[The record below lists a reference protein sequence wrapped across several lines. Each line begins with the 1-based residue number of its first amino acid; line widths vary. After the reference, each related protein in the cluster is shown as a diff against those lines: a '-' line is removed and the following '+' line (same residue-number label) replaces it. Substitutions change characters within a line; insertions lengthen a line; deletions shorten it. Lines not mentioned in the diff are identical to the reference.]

1 MKNSALSSFKNDM
14 LMDQGDGKMGE
25 PVRVAIIGDYNPK
38 ASHHVMSN
46 ESLKHAASA
55 LQVEADVVWIPTDE
69 VSPDPSDQLIDFD
82 AIWCSSGSPYK
93 SASGAISAIQYAR
106 EQNRPFFAT

>member
-1 MKNSALSSFKNDM
+1 
-14 LMDQGDGKMGE
+14 MGE
-25 PVRVAIIGDYNPK
+25 VVRVAIIGDYNPK

-46 ESLKHAASA
+46 ESLRHAASA
-55 LQVEADVVWIPTDE
+55 LSVEVEVVWIPTE
-69 VSPDPSDQLIDFD
+69 EILQDPSDQLTEFD

>member
-1 MKNSALSSFKNDM
+1 MSEA
-14 LMDQGDGKMGE
+14 
-25 PVRVAIIGDYNPK
+25 VRVAIIGDYNPK

-46 ESLKHAASA
+46 ESLKHAAST
-55 LQVEADVVWIPTDE
+55 LSVDVDVVWIPTE
-69 VSPDPSDQLIDFD
+69 EIPENPTQQLTDFD